1 MNCNFEI
8 KQKQCN
14 CITFAMQG
22 RFYSKGKIYIEYIN
36 IFFVITNVITLK
48 VETQKKY
55 GYDKS

>member
-1 MNCNFEI
+1 MQLHNVCN
-8 KQKQCN
+8 
-14 CITFAMQG
+14 AS
-22 RFYSKGKIYIEYIN
+22 RFTLKERYIEYIN

>member
-1 MNCNFEI
+1 MQLHNVCN
-8 KQKQCN
+8 
-14 CITFAMQG
+14 AS
-22 RFYSKGKIYIEYIN
+22 RFTLKERYIN